1 MKKLFAAIG
10 FISSVITIVQAI
22 NGFLHDK
29 KLVITPQLTF
39 WAIISLVSFLI
50 FIIGPNKR
58 LWYTPFKYISF
69 FIRRPDLPYQ
79 LKKKEIIYTYVSLE
93 SMKYQKN
100 ITLVPKVDGFSEFKS
115 KFRWSKAQEL
125 SEFNVKCLSPAHA
138 NLFLGRDTT
147 WYTYTV
153 FFSPS
158 PKNQAKDINILI
170 DNLSDPNRE
179 ALPFCSASIVE
190 CTELLIIRVRLY
202 KDLKIDIDSVRF
214 LVYDNGASTFP
225 ILEEGLH
232 TGKKLR
238 YKKPKPNKRNYAE
251 IYIEEPFP
259 VYGYKYQISWKFK

>member
-1 MKKLFAAIG
+1 MMKKIFAAIG
-10 FISSVITIVQAI
+10 FVSGIITIAQAVDGI
-22 NGFLHDK
+22 VNQK

-39 WAIISLVSFLI
+39 WAIIFFVSLLI
-50 FIIGPNKR
+50 FIVGPNKR
-58 LWYTPFKYISF
+58 LWYTPSKYISF
-69 FIRRPDLPYQ
+69 WIRRPDLPYH
-79 LKKKEIIYTYVSLE
+79 LKKKEIIYTYDSLE

-100 ITLVPKVDGFSEFKS
+100 ITLVPKVDGFSQFKS

-125 SEFNVKCLSPAHA
+125 SDFNVKCLSPPNAK
-138 NLFLGRDTT
+138 LFLGRDTT

-153 FFSPS
+153 SFLPS

-190 CTELLIIRVRLY
+190 CTERLIIRIRLN
-202 KDLKIDIDSVRF
+202 KNLKIDIASVRF

-225 ILEEGLH
+225 ILEEGLR
-232 TGKKLR
+232 TGKKLH
-238 YKKPKPNKRNYAE
+238 YKKPRNKKYAE
-251 IYIEEPFP
+251 IYIEEQFP